1 MMQIRARE
9 NQTMVLSIKD
19 RIIHDFKKN
28 KIIYLMVLPVLAYFL
43 IFKYGPMYGIMIA
56 FKEYSAAKGI
66 LHSPWVGL
74 EHFKEFF
81 GSLYFGRT
89 LRNTVLI
96 SLYSIIWEFPAP
108 IIFAL
113 MLNEI
118 RNNTFKRVTQTM
130 TYIPHFIS
138 LIVVCGLVADFTKTD
153 GLVNQIIFLLGGE
166 KTNLLMRKDMFRT
179 IYIASG
185 LWQNLGWNSI
195 IYLSALSSIDPELYE
210 ASYIDGAGRWKQ
222 MIHITLPGIAP
233 TIVILFILKVGGMLN
248 VGFEKIILLYNPMT
262 YETSDVISSYVYR
275 KGLLE
280 ANYSYG
286 TAVGLFNSIINFI
299 LVVTANWISKK
310 VTNISLW

>member
-1 MMQIRARE
+1 MEIRARE
-9 NQTMVLSIKD
+9 NRIMVSSTKD
-19 RIIHDFKKN
+19 RVIHDLKTN
-28 KIIYLMVLPVLAYFL
+28 KIIYLMVLPVLVYFI

-66 LHSPWVGL
+66 LHSSWVGL
-74 EHFKEFF
+74 EHFQEFF

-89 LRNTVLI
+89 LRNTVLV

-118 RNNTFKRVTQTM
+118 RNNAFKRIAQTI

-153 GLVNQIIFLLGGE
+153 GVVNQIISLLGGE

-179 IYIASG
+179 VYIASG

-195 IYLSALSSIDPELYE
+195 IYLSALSSIDNALYE

-233 TIVILFILKVGGMLN
+233 TIVILFILKLGGVLN

-262 YETSDVISSYVYR
+262 YETADVISSYVYR

-286 TAVGLFNSIINFI
+286 TAVGLFNSIINFV
-299 LVVTANWISKK
+299 LVITANRISKK

>member
-1 MMQIRARE
+1 
-9 NQTMVLSIKD
+9 
-19 RIIHDFKKN
+19 
-28 KIIYLMVLPVLAYFL
+28 
-43 IFKYGPMYGIMIA
+43 
-56 FKEYSAAKGI
+56 
-66 LHSPWVGL
+66 
-74 EHFKEFF
+74 
-81 GSLYFGRT
+81 
-89 LRNTVLI
+89 
-96 SLYSIIWEFPAP
+96 
-108 IIFAL
+108 

-118 RNNTFKRVTQTM
+118 RNNAFKRIAQTI

-153 GLVNQIIFLLGGE
+153 GVVNQIISLLGGE

-179 IYIASG
+179 VYIASG

-195 IYLSALSSIDPELYE
+195 IYLSALSSIDNALYE

-233 TIVILFILKVGGMLN
+233 TIVILFILKLGGVLN

-262 YETSDVISSYVYR
+262 YETADVISSYVYR

-286 TAVGLFNSIINFI
+286 TAVGLFNSIINFV
-299 LVVTANWISKK
+299 LVITANRISKK